1 MVRKNVIEK
10 GVMWLT
16 AAVIGALGVRTAYR
30 VGLLEELQIETEK
43 DIRKILKTISANK
56 KQTDA
61 SITKLVKVA
70 RKQQESQA
78 LVEKGSI
85 PNKTPHEEAMLS
97 FEQLGSLSPELL
109 GKCASGIEPRQVINL
124 PISGKVFDP
133 IVAKQYFDE
142 HRNEKD
148 AFVMAIV
155 HATYNFDDGSRDSVN
170 DAKENRRTGK
180 HISRIT
186 EHDYTAEALVR
197 ESDSLSI

>member
-78 LVEKGSI
+78 LVD
-85 PNKTPHEEAMLS
+85 T
-97 FEQLGSLSPELL
+97 
-109 GKCASGIEPRQVINL
+109 
-124 PISGKVFDP
+124 
-133 IVAKQYFDE
+133 
-142 HRNEKD
+142 
-148 AFVMAIV
+148 
-155 HATYNFDDGSRDSVN
+155 
-170 DAKENRRTGK
+170 
-180 HISRIT
+180 
-186 EHDYTAEALVR
+186 
-197 ESDSLSI
+197 